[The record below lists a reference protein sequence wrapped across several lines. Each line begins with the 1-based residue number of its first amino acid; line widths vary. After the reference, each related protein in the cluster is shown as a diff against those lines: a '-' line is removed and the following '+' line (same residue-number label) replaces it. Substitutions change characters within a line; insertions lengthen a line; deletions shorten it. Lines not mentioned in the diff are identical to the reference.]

1 MTSVGKAIPHDSAIG
16 HVTGRALYI
25 EDLPRIDGEL
35 WVDFAGAPVAA
46 GQIKSIDTSKAAAVE
61 GVIGIY
67 THDAIRGKNHFGP
80 IFHDE
85 PFLVDQEIMYL
96 GQPVV
101 VIAATTRE
109 AARRAAALVEID
121 CEFAE
126 PILEIEDA
134 IAAGTYLG
142 PHRRIARGDI
152 KTAFQAAPHTIEG
165 TFHSNG
171 QEQFYLESQACQAIP
186 GELGQLKLI
195 SSTQNPTETQA
206 VVAEVLGLSMHQV
219 VCECKRMGGG
229 FGGKETQSALPALM
243 VGLGCSDN
251 RPTGTYRVSQRDR
264 HALHRQAT
272 CLRQSIQS
280 RLR

>member
-1 MTSVGKAIPHDSAIG
+1 MTSVGKALPHDSAMG
-16 HVTGRALYI
+16 HVTGRALYV

-35 WVDFAGAPVAA
+35 WVDFAGAPCAA
-46 GQIKSIDTSKAAAVE
+46 GKIKSIDTSKAAAIE
-61 GVIGIY
+61 GVIGVY
-67 THDAIRGKNHFGP
+67 THDAIGGKNHFGP

-85 PFLVDQEIMYL
+85 PFLVEQEIMYL

-101 VIAATTRE
+101 VVAATTRD
-109 AARRAAALVEID
+109 AARHAVASVEID
-121 CEFAE
+121 CEVAD

-142 PHRRIARGDI
+142 PHRRIARGDLEV
-152 KTAFQAAPHTIEG
+152 AFETAPHMIEG

-186 GELGQLKLI
+186 GELNQLKLI

-206 VVAEVLGLSMHQV
+206 VVAEVLGLQMHQV

-229 FGGKETQSALPALM
+229 FGGKETS
-243 VGLGCSDN
+243 
-251 RPTGTYRVSQRDR
+251 RPFP
-264 HALHRQAT
+264 H
-272 CLRQSIQS
+272 
-280 RLR
+280 